1 MKLTTTNYAKEI
13 LNNINEKNI
22 IILKRD
28 KNIIFMK
35 KYNMKEKDIINI
47 IFSLNEHYFK
57 EKILNSDSKIKAKYL
72 YVFKPLIRLTDE
84 YGEILDYVYIKICEI
99 KDGILVV
106 SIHEDE

>member
-1 MKLTTTNYAKEI
+1 MKVTSMNYAREI

-22 IILKRD
+22 IILPRE
-28 KNIIFMK
+28 KNLLFLK
-35 KYNMKEKDIINI
+35 KYNIKTSDVISIVLSLTEHHFKERIINND
-47 IFSLNEHYFK
+47 F
-57 EKILNSDSKIKAKYL
+57 KIKTKYL
-72 YVFKPLIRLTDE
+72 YVFKPLIRLPDE